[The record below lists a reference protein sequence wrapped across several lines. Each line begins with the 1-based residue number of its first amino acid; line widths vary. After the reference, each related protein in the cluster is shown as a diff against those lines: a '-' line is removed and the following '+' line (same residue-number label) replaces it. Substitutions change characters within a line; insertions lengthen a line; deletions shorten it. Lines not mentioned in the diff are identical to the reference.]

1 MDFLIFDKEL
11 KDKYSKDIFKM
22 LSDGDREFVP
32 PLSSRSSTT
41 QKNLSSDAT
50 IQNDD
55 GVKMYFDGMMNQRV
69 LGCTENGKL
78 LGFVSFRENYTC
90 DSIDE
95 NTFPNIYISTLIVSP
110 DARGKGLTKKM
121 YSYLF
126 DVLFPERNIFTRTWS
141 TNGAHIAILEKFG
154 FENTVRIENDRGQGI
169 DTVYFA
175 KMK

>member
-1 MDFLIFDKEL
+1 MEFLFFDEDLKE
-11 KDKYSKDIFKM
+11 KYSEDIFKM
-22 LSDGDREFVP
+22 LSDSDKEFVP

-41 QKNLSSDAT
+41 QKNLCSDCGVQSS
-50 IQNDD
+50 D
-55 GVKMYFDGMMNQRV
+55 GVKMYFDGMMKQSI
-69 LGCTENGKL
+69 LGCIDDGKL

-90 DSIDE
+90 DSIKE

-110 DARGKGLTKKM
+110 TARGKGLTKKM

-126 DVLFPERNIFTRTWS
+126 DTLYGDRNIFTRTWS

-154 FENTVRIENDRGQGI
+154 FVNTVRIENDRGQGI

-175 KMK
+175 KMR